1 MFFFNFCMALPIFRG
16 IFVIDWVQVYLS
28 PGIYN
33 KEGMWLGWGDVTQM
47 CFHVIVLF
55 GVYTKTK
62 GSCTQ
67 TTRALSKWAKNLS
80 FLPIFDGWRVK
91 KNQFDQ
97 QCIQKWRQNLKFS
110 ENALGGLRAV
120 LYFIKYST
128 PSCHPIGDI

>member
-1 MFFFNFCMALPIFRG
+1 MLYSIKYIKNTPL
-16 IFVIDWVQVYLS
+16 
-28 PGIYN
+28 
-33 KEGMWLGWGDVTQM
+33 KEGNTNKKEKWVSHIIFIFLLGYVTKM

-55 GVYTKTK
+55 GVYTETK
-62 GSCTQ
+62 WSCTQ